1 MEQVR
6 PEGLRIERLRDGV
19 HRGDLLGIQ
28 RVAGRGDGLPFGI
41 RVVIGNAPEHAGV
54 LLDRAGLDERINGL
68 LGDAEP
74 VDHLRTVGRLL
85 LRGKII
91 NDLRLARGLLTK
103 LC

>member
-41 RVVIGNAPEHAGV
+41 RVVIGNAP
-54 LLDRAGLDERINGL
+54 
-68 LGDAEP
+68 
-74 VDHLRTVGRLL
+74 
-85 LRGKII
+85 
-91 NDLRLARGLLTK
+91 
-103 LC
+103 